1 MLKLTTLCRN
11 LKSICTATW
20 VIWTDLYNI
29 EIFVT
34 KCTEADDITKKMIS
48 QVGDIV
54 QCTYKQHR

>member
-20 VIWTDLYNI
+20 VIWTDLYKI

-34 KCTEADDITKKMIS
+34 KCTEADDITKDDKSSGWYSAMYI
-48 QVGDIV
+48 
-54 QCTYKQHR
+54 